1 MIYKN
6 KNLSKYNW
14 FNLGGPAKILF
25 KANSEEDLK
34 FFLQSNIKD
43 KKNVFNLLKRDEI
56 ENKKT
61 ISFI

>member
-34 FFLQSNIKD
+34 FFLQNLIHVRNILQEMYED
-43 KKNVFNLLKRDEI
+43 L
-56 ENKKT
+56 
-61 ISFI
+61 